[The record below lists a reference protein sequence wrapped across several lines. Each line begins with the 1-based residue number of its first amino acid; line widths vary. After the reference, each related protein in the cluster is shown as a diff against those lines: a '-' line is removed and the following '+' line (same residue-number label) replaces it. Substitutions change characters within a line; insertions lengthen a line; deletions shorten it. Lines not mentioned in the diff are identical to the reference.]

1 MTTTRTVFHRT
12 MRELQDDLLSLCSMT
27 DKAIAKSLEALRT
40 QDVSVARQVIE
51 DDDKINAA
59 RWNLEES
66 ANLLIAT
73 QAPTAG
79 DLRRV
84 LATIHIAVELERMA
98 DYADGTAKLTLRTAS
113 EPLLKPL
120 LDLPRMSDLCR
131 EMLREA
137 IDAFI
142 ESDAERARQIA
153 RRDDEVDRLYEQIYR
168 ELLTY
173 MISDPGTVP
182 RATYL
187 LWIAHNYERMG
198 DRVTNICERII
209 LAVTGELEELG

>member
-1 MTTTRTVFHRT
+1 